1 MNEQEFAQRLRQ
13 YRKDKGMTQ
22 QELADKLGVSNKTV
36 SRWESG
42 SYPDVATLVALA
54 RALGVTVDELLDPK
68 TPVRTLQKSDWQ
80 NLLSF
85 AFAIGGGLLF
95 YLLGQFVPL
104 PLCWMLYLGSL
115 AYGIYLQAHYT
126 YHTRWFQLGVW
137 IMVLFVSGSVAG
149 MLLTG
154 VVVQFGVSSVESLL
168 VNDINLLLQDYWS
181 GYWNGRLV
189 LSVLLYCLVWIGLTL
204 GIGDLTIFLAKRLA
218 REPESSAALPAFS
231 RKDLPRL
238 YLSRTSF
245 RWSKAIPALAPLILM
260 GYWCLF
266 WRGDLPRW
274 WYLFQRESYTQIWVV
289 VSLLTLLPLLKKG
302 NRGML
307 VPAVLVALV
316 DLQFSRMLVYP
327 RVYSDYSDQVM
338 INGTGGLGNV
348 GYHSFGQA
356 SKELVIFAI
365 VLALLYLICCFLAFR
380 MTPKEEKK
388 EETTADEEGSF

>member
-104 PLCWMLYLGSL
+104 PLCWMLYLGCL

-154 VVVQFGVSSVESLL
+154 AAVLFGISSAETFLT
-168 VNDINLLLQDYWS
+168 NQIGMLLQGDVD
-181 GYWNGRLV
+181 GRL
-189 LSVLLYCLVWIGLTL
+189 LAVLLMWTMIWLILTAALGL
-204 GIGDLTIFLAKRLA
+204 LTAFVAKQLA
-218 REPESSAALPAFS
+218 REPASGSVLPNLA
-231 RKDLPRL
+231 KEQLPRL
-238 YLSRTSF
+238 CFRRASF
-245 RWSKAIPALAPLILM
+245 HWSKAVPALAPLVLM

-266 WRGDLPRW
+266 WRDDLPGW
-274 WYLFQRESYTQIWVV
+274 LYVSQKELYLPVWAGI
-289 VSLLTLLPLLKKG
+289 SLLTLLPLLKKG
-302 NRGML
+302 RRGL
-307 VPAVLVALV
+307 LIPAVLLALTSRG
-316 DLQFSRMLVYP
+316 FSGLLVYP
-327 RVYSDYSDQVM
+327 RAYSLISQKVVVDKT
-338 INGTGGLGNV
+338 NGLLSGNHI
-348 GYHSFGQA
+348 YFGQA
-356 SKELVIFAI
+356 GAELMVFAV
-365 VLALLYLICCFLAFR
+365 VLALLYLACCFLSIR
-380 MTPKEEKK
+380 YVPKEEKQ
-388 EETTADEEGSF
+388 EQSAAGEGDTF

>member
-13 YRKDKGMTQ
+13 YRKDKGLTQ
-22 QELADKLGVSNKTV
+22 QELADQLGVSNKTV

-104 PLCWMLYLGSL
+104 PLCWMLYLGCL

-154 VVVQFGVSSVESLL
+154 AAVLFGISSAETFLT
-168 VNDINLLLQDYWS
+168 NQIGMLLQGDVD
-181 GYWNGRLV
+181 GRL
-189 LSVLLYCLVWIGLTL
+189 LAVLLMWTMIWLILTAALGL
-204 GIGDLTIFLAKRLA
+204 LTAFVAKQLA
-218 REPESSAALPAFS
+218 REPASGSVLPNLA
-231 RKDLPRL
+231 KEQLPRL
-238 YLSRTSF
+238 CFRRASF
-245 RWSKAIPALAPLILM
+245 HWSKAVPALAPLVLM

-266 WRGDLPRW
+266 WRDDLPGW
-274 WYLFQRESYTQIWVV
+274 LYVSQKELYLPVWAGI
-289 VSLLTLLPLLKKG
+289 SLLILLPLLKKG
-302 NRGML
+302 RRGL
-307 VPAVLVALV
+307 LIPAVLLALTSRG
-316 DLQFSRMLVYP
+316 FSGLLVYP
-327 RVYSDYSDQVM
+327 RAYSLISQKMVVDKT
-338 INGTGGLGNV
+338 NGLLSGNHI
-348 GYHSFGQA
+348 YFGQA
-356 SKELVIFAI
+356 GAELMVFAV
-365 VLALLYLICCFLAFR
+365 VLALLYLACCFLSIR
-380 MTPKEEKK
+380 YVPKEEKQ
-388 EETTADEEGSF
+388 EQSAAGEGDTF

>member
-104 PLCWMLYLGSL
+104 PLCWMLYLGCL

-154 VVVQFGVSSVESLL
+154 AAVLFGISSAETFLT
-168 VNDINLLLQDYWS
+168 NQIGMLLQGDVD
-181 GYWNGRLV
+181 GRL
-189 LSVLLYCLVWIGLTL
+189 LAVLLMWTMIWLILTAALGL
-204 GIGDLTIFLAKRLA
+204 LTAFVAKQLA
-218 REPESSAALPAFS
+218 REPRLRFRTPESCKGAAAPAVFQARFVSLVKGGACPGSPGPDGVLVPVLAGRSAWVALCLPKRTLSSCLGGNQPADSAAAVKKGAAWTADSGGFAGADQPGLFRAPGLPQGLQLDQSEGGGGQDQRIAERQPHLFWTGW
-231 RKDLPRL
+231 
-238 YLSRTSF
+238 SRTDGLC
-245 RWSKAIPALAPLILM
+245 RGAGPALPGL
-260 GYWCLF
+260 LF
-266 WRGDLPRW
+266 SFHKICAQGG
-274 WYLFQRESYTQIWVV
+274 ETGA
-289 VSLLTLLPLLKKG
+289 VSG
-302 NRGML
+302 WGR
-307 VPAVLVALV
+307 
-316 DLQFSRMLVYP
+316 
-327 RVYSDYSDQVM
+327 
-338 INGTGGLGNV
+338 
-348 GYHSFGQA
+348 
-356 SKELVIFAI
+356 
-365 VLALLYLICCFLAFR
+365 
-380 MTPKEEKK
+380 
-388 EETTADEEGSF
+388 